1 MRVDIWSDVIC
12 PFCYVGEK
20 RLEHVAAKMGIKL
33 EVVWHSFQLE
43 PDAPTAHPTP
53 NIELIAGKYQCSLEQ
68 AYQHQ
73 RNVQAMCESEGI
85 DFKWEDVKPGNTRN
99 AHKVIQKAQFEGLG
113 TAAAEAFFEAYMNQG
128 QIIGDPDVA
137 TAIGI
142 SVGLTQ
148 EDVEES
154 LSAGAFEDLIIEDQQ
169 AAYDINITGVPFFI
183 FDNKLALSGSQ
194 PREIFEQALNKARSM
209 GLDRDIPDGP
219 VCNADGCEPD
229 QR

>member
-20 RLEHVAAKMGIKL
+20 RLEHVAAEMGIRL

-43 PDAPTAHPTP
+43 PDAPIAHPTP
-53 NIELIAGKYQCSLEQ
+53 NIKLIAAKYQCSLEQ

-99 AHKVIQKAQFEGLG
+99 AHKVIQKAQLEGLG
-113 TAAAEAFFEAYMNQG
+113 TSAAEAFFEAYMNQG

-137 TAIGI
+137 KAIGV

-148 EDVEES
+148 DDVEES
-154 LSAGAFEDLIIEDQQ
+154 LTDRAFEDLIVADQQ
-169 AAYDINITGVPFFI
+169 TAYDINITGVPFFI

-194 PREIFEQALNKARSM
+194 PREIFTQALNKARSM
-209 GLDRDIPDGP
+209 SLDRDIPQGS